1 MPDVSTHHSRRHHR
15 HRSPGQ
21 PPARTARHAVHTTGR
36 AVSLMLGSWLYLAGF
51 TVLMLWAT
59 MVMAGLQQGDAN
71 DLSSNEY
78 MAFWYLFWNALWWIG
93 VIPSTLMTLKA
104 AKTVKHLHQ
113 HSPRYLKLL
122 QPSFFL
128 AAVLVAL
135 MKLVPEYHINI
146 TMPINVLV
154 ASAVTIYLFKKG
166 SIFKNKL
173 SRVG

>member
-1 MPDVSTHHSRRHHR
+1 MPDVSTHHSHRHHR
-15 HRSPGQ
+15 HRSSGRRPE
-21 PPARTARHAVHTTGR
+21 RTAKPVAHTAGR
-36 AVSLMLGSWLYLAGF
+36 ALWLMLGSWLYLIGF

-59 MVMAGLQQGDAN
+59 TVMAGLQQGDAD

-93 VIPSTLMTLKA
+93 VIPSTLMTLKG

-113 HSPRYLKLL
+113 HGPRYLKFI
-122 QPSFFL
+122 QPSFLL
-128 AAVLVAL
+128 AAALVAL

-146 TMPINVLV
+146 TMPVNVFIT
-154 ASAVTIYLFKKG
+154 SAVTIYLFKKG

-173 SRVG
+173 TRVG